1 MADGFLGRWS
11 RRKQDAREGKPLEEP
26 AAPAPA
32 QATVAPGVAL
42 PPASAAAAPLAAG
55 VPDASSSDAG
65 QPRAAEA
72 TEALPSLADA
82 QQLTPESDFKPFV
95 ARNVAPEVRNL
106 AMKKLFADPH
116 FNVMDGLDIYIGDYS
131 QPDPM
136 PAGMLRKMV
145 SAHTMG
151 FFDHEK
157 KQDEAAMPAPGGLQA
172 SAAPADGAA
181 AGPRDDAGVQT
192 DPDVAQLPAA
202 NAAPSVSLSP
212 PDPATASTP
221 EPLARSASHTRHD
234 DQDAHLRL

>member
-1 MADGFLGRWS
+1 MSEGFFGRWS
-11 RRKQDAREGKPLEEP
+11 RRKREAAQEEDLAQGLPQRTQHQDKAQAAPDQRTAPLPDDGGASGAVQTRGQEPAP
-26 AAPAPA
+26 AAP
-32 QATVAPGVAL
+32 L
-42 PPASAAAAPLAAG
+42 PTLKD
-55 VPDASSSDAG
+55 V
-65 QPRAAEA
+65 
-72 TEALPSLADA
+72 
-82 QQLTPESDFKPFV
+82 QQLTPQSDFQPFMQRGV
-95 ARNVAPEVRNL
+95 GAEVRNA

-157 KQDEAAMPAPGGLQA
+157 KQDEAAMTAPGGRDA
-172 SAAPADGAA
+172 SATPADGAA

-202 NAAPSVSLSP
+202 NADPSVSLSP
-212 PDPATASTP
+212 PDPAAASAP
-221 EPLARSASHTRHD
+221 DPLAPSASHTRHD